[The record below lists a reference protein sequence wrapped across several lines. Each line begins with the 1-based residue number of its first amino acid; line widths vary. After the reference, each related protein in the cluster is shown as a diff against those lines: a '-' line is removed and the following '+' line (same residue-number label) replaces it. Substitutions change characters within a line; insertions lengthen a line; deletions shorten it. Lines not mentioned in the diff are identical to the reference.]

1 MQKKRAYSYLK
12 ESEQMKNILTTI
24 ESDVLDVIPNGGG
37 RKIAIRDIGQL
48 IGADER
54 TIYEVVNS
62 LRKKGVPVCAKRSG
76 EDRGYF
82 IAQTEEERIEG
93 LAAYK
98 SQVQDMTTLITQIEA
113 ADLEN
118 WMASIQRV

>member
-1 MQKKRAYSYLK
+1 
-12 ESEQMKNILTTI
+12 MKNILTTI
-24 ESDVLDVIPNGGG
+24 ESDVLDVIPNGSG
-37 RKIAIRDIGQL
+37 RKIAIRDISQL

-54 TIYEVVNS
+54 TIYEVINS
-62 LRKKGVPVCAKRSG
+62 LRKKGVPICAKRSG

-98 SQVQDMTTLITQIEA
+98 SQVQDMATLITQIEA

>member
-1 MQKKRAYSYLK
+1 
-12 ESEQMKNILTTI
+12 MKSILTTI
-24 ESDVLDVIPNGGG
+24 ESDVLDVIPNGSSH
-37 RKIAIRDIGQL
+37 KIAIRDIGQL

-54 TIYEVVNS
+54 TIYEVINS

-93 LAAYK
+93 LSAYK
-98 SQVQDMTTLITQIEA
+98 SQVQDMATLITQIEA

>member
-1 MQKKRAYSYLK
+1 
-12 ESEQMKNILTTI
+12 MKNILTTI
-24 ESDVLDVIPNGGG
+24 ESDVLDIIPNGSG
-37 RKIAIRDIGQL
+37 RKIAIRDISQL

-76 EDRGYF
+76 ADRGYF
-82 IAQTEEERIEG
+82 IAQTEEERIQG

-98 SQVQDMTTLITQIEA
+98 SQVQDMTKLITQIEA

-118 WMASIQRV
+118 WMASIQRI

>member
-1 MQKKRAYSYLK
+1 MSQLSA
-12 ESEQMKNILTTI
+12 I
-24 ESDVLDVIPNGGG
+24 ESDVLDIIPVGSGH
-37 RKIAIRDIGQL
+37 KVAIRDIGQL

-54 TIYEVVNS
+54 TIYEVVNN

-98 SQVQDMTTLITQIEA
+98 AQVQDMTMLITQIEA

-118 WMASIQRV
+118 WQEGLNQKG

>member
-1 MQKKRAYSYLK
+1 
-12 ESEQMKNILTTI
+12 MKNILTTI
-24 ESDVLDVIPNGGG
+24 ESDVLDVIPNGSG
-37 RKIAIRDIGQL
+37 RKIAIRDISQL

-118 WMASIQRV
+118 WMDSIQKV

>member
-1 MQKKRAYSYLK
+1 
-12 ESEQMKNILTTI
+12 MKSILTTI
-24 ESDVLDVIPNGGG
+24 ESDVLDVIPNGSSH
-37 RKIAIRDIGQL
+37 KIAIRRDIGQL

-93 LAAYK
+93 LSAYK
-98 SQVQDMTTLITQIEA
+98 SQVQDMATLITQIEA

>member
-1 MQKKRAYSYLK
+1 
-12 ESEQMKNILTTI
+12 MKNILTTI
-24 ESDVLDVIPNGGG
+24 ESDVLDVIPNGSG
-37 RKIAIRDIGQL
+37 RKIAIRDISQL

-93 LAAYK
+93 LSAYK
-98 SQVQDMTTLITQIEA
+98 SQVQDMATLITQIEA

>member
-1 MQKKRAYSYLK
+1 
-12 ESEQMKNILTTI
+12 MKSILTTI
-24 ESDVLDVIPNGGG
+24 ESDVLDVIPNGSSH
-37 RKIAIRDIGQL
+37 KIAIRDIGQL

-93 LAAYK
+93 LSAYK
-98 SQVQDMTTLITQIEA
+98 SQVQDMATLITQIEA